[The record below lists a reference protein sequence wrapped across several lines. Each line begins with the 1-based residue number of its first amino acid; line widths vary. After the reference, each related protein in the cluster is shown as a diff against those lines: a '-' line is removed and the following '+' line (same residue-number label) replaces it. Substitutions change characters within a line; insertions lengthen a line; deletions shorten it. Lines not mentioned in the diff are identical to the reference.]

1 MLLAQVNIAQL
12 IAPYGDPRVAG
23 FFEQVPQV
31 NELAEAS
38 DGFVWRYEGDYPDP
52 LIAFNMSVWKSLEDL
67 RHFVY
72 RSAHV
77 HVLRRKQEWF
87 SPMSSPHMALW
98 WIDENHLPTP
108 SEGLARLATLE
119 ANGPSVDSFTFA
131 NPFKPRPD
139 VGLVVGNIDQ
149 NDC

>member
-1 MLLAQVNIAQL
+1 MVLAQVNIAKL
-12 IAPYGDPRVAG
+12 VAPHGDPRVAG
-23 FFEQVPQV
+23 FFNQVPRI

-38 DGFVWRYEGDYPDP
+38 DGFIWRYEGDYPDP

-87 SPMSSPHMALW
+87 SPMSSAHMALW
-98 WIDENHLPTP
+98 WIDENHRPTTDDA
-108 SEGLARLATLE
+108 LAKLE
-119 ANGPSVDSFTFA
+119 SLDTNGPNVDSFTFA

-139 VGLVVGNIDQ
+139 VELAADNIDQ

>member
-1 MLLAQVNIAQL
+1 MILAQVNIAKL
-12 IAPYGDPRVAG
+12 VAPEGDPLVAD

-31 NELAEAS
+31 NALAEAS
-38 DGFVWRYEGDYPDP
+38 DGFIWRYEGDYPDP

-72 RSAHV
+72 QSAHV

-87 SPMSSPHMALW
+87 SAMSSAHMALW
-98 WIDENHLPTP
+98 WIDENHLPTTDDA
-108 SEGLARLATLE
+108 LAKLKSLD

-131 NPFKPRPD
+131 NPFKPQPG
-139 VGLVVGNIDQ
+139 VELAVGNTDQ